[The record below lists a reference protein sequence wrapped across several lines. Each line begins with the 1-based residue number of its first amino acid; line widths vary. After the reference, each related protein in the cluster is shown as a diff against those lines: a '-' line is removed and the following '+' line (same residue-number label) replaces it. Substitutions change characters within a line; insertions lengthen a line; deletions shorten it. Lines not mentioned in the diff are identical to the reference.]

1 MMNSNQ
7 TLFRHYQSLNC
18 SSIQAFRIV
27 LVTILLE
34 TILLSCDP
42 TDDETTD
49 GPNGATGK
57 SSSVLK

>member
-1 MMNSNQ
+1 MNSNQ
-7 TLFRHYQSLNC
+7 TIFSHYPNLNW
-18 SSIQAFRIV
+18 SRIPVFRIV

-42 TDDETTD
+42 TDDGTTD
-49 GPNGATGK
+49 GTSGATGK